1 MTSIKLTQAIQLTLI
16 AVFASACTN
25 LAAST
30 PAKQTAKVLTSASA
44 SASNNSNH
52 DDTLVTYQ
60 LDPHHSNVRFSIDHM
75 HTSTVTGGFYEL
87 TGKVQYS
94 DTAKTGHVN
103 LTIPMNSLHSVS
115 KQFTKH
121 LKGKDFFD
129 TAKYPTAQFT
139 SSKWHFASND
149 DDSNLPH
156 KVTAIDGN
164 LTMHGKTHPV
174 TLTATR
180 FNCYFSPVVKKTM
193 CGGDFTTTIDRTNW
207 GINKYV
213 MMGVARKLR
222 IDIEIEGIR
231 Q

>member
-1 MTSIKLTQAIQLTLI
+1 MTSMKLTQAIQLSLI
-16 AVFASACTN
+16 AVLTSACSN

-30 PAKQTAKVLTSASA
+30 PAQKSTSKALTASNDN
-44 SASNNSNH
+44 NNSNN

-60 LDPHHSNVRFSIDHM
+60 LDPHHSNIRFSIDHM
-75 HTSTVTGGFYEL
+75 QTSTVTGGFYEL

-94 DTAKTGHVN
+94 DTAKTGYVN
-103 LTIPMNSLHSVS
+103 LTIPMSSLHSVS

-139 SSKWHFASND
+139 STKWHFASGD
-149 DDSNLPH
+149 DGNSN

-213 MMGVARKLR
+213 MMGVAKKLR